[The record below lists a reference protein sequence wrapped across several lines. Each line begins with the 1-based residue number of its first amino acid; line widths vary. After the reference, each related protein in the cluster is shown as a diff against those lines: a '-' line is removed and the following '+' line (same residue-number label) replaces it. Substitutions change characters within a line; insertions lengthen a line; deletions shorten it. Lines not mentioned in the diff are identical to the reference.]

1 MVKKLHKMS
10 DAKKSSPQLSSA
22 VKDSAQQI
30 WLAGLGAF
38 SKAQEEGSKV
48 FDALVKEGMSIQ
60 RKTQSAAEEKI
71 TEATSRMS
79 DMANDIQS
87 QAGNRWDKLENIFEE
102 RVAKALSKLGVP
114 SAKEVNALAA
124 RVDHVEKTMMKMH
137 GPAAAPSGAQPAA
150 KSAPKSAAKTAAKSA
165 VKAVATPKTPSA
177 AKVAAKR
184 APRPAVKRAA
194 KKATPSAADAST
206 TTASSAAE

>member
-10 DAKKSSPQLSSA
+10 DAKKSSPQLASA

-60 RKTQSAAEEKI
+60 RKTQSVAEEKI

-165 VKAVATPKTPSA
+165 ATPKTPSP

>member
-165 VKAVATPKTPSA
+165 ATPKTPSP

>member
-87 QAGNRWDKLENIFEE
+87 KAGNRWDKLENIFEE

-124 RVDHVEKTMMKMH
+124 RVDHLDKTMMKMH

-165 VKAVATPKTPSA
+165 ATPKTPPT

>member
-87 QAGNRWDKLENIFEE
+87 KAGNRWDKLENIFEE

-137 GPAAAPSGAQPAA
+137 GPAAAAPSGAQPAA
-150 KSAPKSAAKTAAKSA
+150 KSATKTAAKSA

>member
-87 QAGNRWDKLENIFEE
+87 KAGNRWDKLENIFEE

-165 VKAVATPKTPSA
+165 ATPKTPSP

-184 APRPAVKRAA
+184 APRPAVNRAA

>member
-87 QAGNRWDKLENIFEE
+87 KAGNRWDKLENIFEE

-137 GPAAAPSGAQPAA
+137 GPAAAAPSGAPPAA
-150 KSAPKSAAKTAAKSA
+150 KSATKTAAKSA

>member
-102 RVAKALSKLGVP
+102 RVAKALSILGVP

-137 GPAAAPSGAQPAA
+137 GPAAAAPSGAQPAA
-150 KSAPKSAAKTAAKSA
+150 KSATKTAAKSA

>member
-38 SKAQEEGSKV
+38 AKAQEEGSKV

-87 QAGNRWDKLENIFEE
+87 KAGNRWDKLENIFEE

-150 KSAPKSAAKTAAKSA
+150 KSATKTAAKPAAKTAA
-165 VKAVATPKTPSA
+165 TPKTPPT

-206 TTASSAAE
+206 TTASSATE

>member
-1 MVKKLHKMS
+1 MVKKLHRMS

-87 QAGNRWDKLENIFEE
+87 KAGNRWDKLENIFEE

-124 RVDHVEKTMMKMH
+124 RVDHLDKTMMKMH
-137 GPAAAPSGAQPAA
+137 GPAAAAPSGAQPAA

-165 VKAVATPKTPSA
+165 ATPKTPSP

-206 TTASSAAE
+206 TTASSASE

>member
-137 GPAAAPSGAQPAA
+137 GPAAAAPSGAQPAA
-150 KSAPKSAAKTAAKSA
+150 KSATKTAAKSA
-165 VKAVATPKTPSA
+165 VKAVATPKTPTA

-184 APRPAVKRAA
+184 VPRPAVKRAA

>member
-87 QAGNRWDKLENIFEE
+87 KAGNRWDKLENIFEE

-165 VKAVATPKTPSA
+165 ATPKTPSP

>member
-60 RKTQSAAEEKI
+60 RKTQSVAEEKI

-87 QAGNRWDKLENIFEE
+87 KAGNRWDKLENIFEE

-137 GPAAAPSGAQPAA
+137 GPAAAPSDAQPAA
-150 KSAPKSAAKTAAKSA
+150 KSATKAAAKSA
-165 VKAVATPKTPSA
+165 AKAVATPKTPTT

-184 APRPAVKRAA
+184 APRPAVKRTA

>member
-137 GPAAAPSGAQPAA
+137 GPAAAAPSGAQPAA
-150 KSAPKSAAKTAAKSA
+150 KSATKTAAKSA

-206 TTASSAAE
+206 TTASSATE